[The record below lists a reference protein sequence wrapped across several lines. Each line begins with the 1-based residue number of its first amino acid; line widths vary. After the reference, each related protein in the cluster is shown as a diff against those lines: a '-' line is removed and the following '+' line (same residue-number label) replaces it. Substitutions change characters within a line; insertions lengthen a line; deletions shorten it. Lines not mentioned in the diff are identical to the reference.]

1 MEIAVAGLAVV
12 AFVLVHLS
20 IGRLRFLAGT
30 PRSRWLSAAGG
41 VSVAYV
47 FLHLLPE
54 LGQGQ
59 QTLAESFGPVG
70 FAERHV
76 YLIAM
81 LGLVLFYGLE
91 RLASSSSDAD
101 RDGRREAG
109 TGGGVFALHIAS
121 FGLYNAVI
129 GYLLLHREAG
139 GMRSLGL
146 FALAMALHF
155 VVNDYGLREH
165 HKRRYDAVGRW
176 VTSAAAVAGFVLGV
190 FTRVHEATIAV
201 LVALLAGGVVLNVIK
216 EELPKE
222 RESRF
227 SSFLAGAAIY
237 SALLLAL

>member
-1 MEIAVAGLAVV
+1 METAIACVASA
-12 AFVLVHLS
+12 AFVLVHVFVGRIRF
-20 IGRLRFLAGT
+20 IGGT

-54 LGQGQ
+54 VSEGQK
-59 QTLAESFGPVG
+59 TLAESFSPVG

-91 RLASSSSDAD
+91 RLASTSSDPDA
-101 RDGRREAG
+101 DGRRETG
-109 TGGGVFALHIAS
+109 TSPGVFALHIGS
-121 FGLYNAVI
+121 FGAYNALV
-129 GYLLLHREAG
+129 GYLLLHREG
-139 GMRSLGL
+139 GGWRSLAL

-176 VTSAAAVAGFVLGV
+176 VISLAVVAGFVLGLV
-190 FTRVHEATIAV
+190 TTVHEAMIAV
-201 LVALLAGGVVLNVIK
+201 LIAFLAGGVVLNVIK
-216 EELPKE
+216 EELPRE

-227 SSFLAGAAIY
+227 SAFLAGAVAY